1 LQLYS
6 VRIKMV
12 SSTKI
17 YKNFK
22 IETKHKDSIV
32 LIGNFDGVHSG
43 HQKLFSLAKKYKKK
57 YSSKI
62 GVLTFEPMPKMFFNN
77 KIKNFRISSLE
88 QKIENLQNLRVDFI
102 INKKF
107 DKKFSKTSSIT
118 FIKEILVK
126 KLKPKFIFVSN
137 NFRFGN
143 KREGDVKQ
151 LIKFETLCGYKVVK
165 PAPLLVNNKIASSTF
180 IRSLLQKGNLK
191 KANKILNR
199 NWSVNGKVEKGR
211 QLGKKIGFPTANIDI
226 KNYVLACPGVY
237 AVRAKKSGRKEYI
250 KGIANLG
257 YRPTFNGKKI
267 LLEVHLFNFSG
278 NLYNKY
284 LTVEFKK
291 FIRKEKKFKNV
302 DQLKKQIKIDLLK
315 AKKTK

>member
-1 LQLYS
+1 M
-6 VRIKMV
+6 VKRI
-12 SSTKI
+12 KI
-17 YKNFK
+17 YKNFR
-22 IETKHKDSIV
+22 IETRHKNSII
-32 LIGNFDGVHSG
+32 LIGNFDGIHLG

-57 YSSKI
+57 NFLKI

-77 KIKNFRISSLE
+77 KLENFRISSLT
-88 QKIENLQNLRVDFI
+88 QKINYLKNLNVDFI

-107 DKKFSKTSSIT
+107 DRNFSKIKSTK
-118 FIKEILVK
+118 FIKDILGK
-126 KLKPKFIFVSN
+126 KLRPKFIFVSN

-143 KREGDVKQ
+143 KREGDVSQ
-151 LIKFETLCGYKVVK
+151 LIKFEPLCKYKVVK
-165 PAPLLVNNKIASSTF
+165 PDPLIIKKRIVSSSL
-180 IRSLLQKGNLK
+180 IRKFLQSGNLE

-199 NWSVNGKVEKGR
+199 KWSIHGKVQRGR

-226 KNYVLACPGVY
+226 KNYVMARPGVY
-237 AVRAKKSGRKEYI
+237 AVRVKIMGKNNYLN
-250 KGIANLG
+250 GIANLG

-278 NLYNKY
+278 NLYNNY

-302 DQLKKQIKIDLLK
+302 DQLKKQIKTDLLI
-315 AKKTK
+315 AKK